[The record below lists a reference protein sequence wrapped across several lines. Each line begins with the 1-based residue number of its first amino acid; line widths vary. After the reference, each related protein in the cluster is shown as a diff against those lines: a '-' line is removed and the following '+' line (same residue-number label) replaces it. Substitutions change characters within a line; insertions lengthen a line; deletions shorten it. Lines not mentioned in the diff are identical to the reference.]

1 MWGGVCGGEWGGV
14 KTNDKQGVGGAALV
28 NKGKMRIADL
38 CYLAALARGG
48 GASFGYFQS
57 ESDG

>member
-1 MWGGVCGGEWGGV
+1 VGGVGGGM
-14 KTNDKQGVGGAALV
+14 KTNNKYGVGGAALV
-28 NKGKMRIADL
+28 NGGKMRIAYL
-38 CYLAALARGG
+38 HYLAALARGG

>member
-1 MWGGVCGGEWGGV
+1 V